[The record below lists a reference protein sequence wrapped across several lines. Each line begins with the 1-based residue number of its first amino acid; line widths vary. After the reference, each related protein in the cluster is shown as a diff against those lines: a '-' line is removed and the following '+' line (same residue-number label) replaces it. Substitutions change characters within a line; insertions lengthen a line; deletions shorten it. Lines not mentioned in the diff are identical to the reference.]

1 MTRWVIYE
9 LYIKVYSKIF
19 FYKLVRAK
27 FWLLFVFLFYFLFL
41 RESRVFFFFCLLHSI
56 ILFILWIEN
65 LNCAGCYICSIWCSM
80 TPKGDCLW
88 FSSNMS
94 SQNGRYSYYTGPGH
108 VQIQISIYPFDRKA
122 QASGCSKDLIPGLLF
137 FYPWLCMFSVR
148 KGSLNMAISGR
159 QPWVWSQKNKRGAAP
174 RPSMRQMR
182 TILNCK
188 CRTAEIKFKN
198 KNVKL

>member
-27 FWLLFVFLFYFLFL
+27 FWLLFMFFLFYFLFL
-41 RESRVFFFFCLLHSI
+41 RESRVFFFCLLHSI
-56 ILFILWIEN
+56 ILFILWIEI

-108 VQIQISIYPFDRKA
+108 VQIQISIYPFERKA

-137 FYPWLCMFSVR
+137 FLPMALYVFS
-148 KGSLNMAISGR
+148 K
-159 QPWVWSQKNKRGAAP
+159 KR
-174 RPSMRQMR
+174 
-182 TILNCK
+182 
-188 CRTAEIKFKN
+188 
-198 KNVKL
+198 